1 MATGSTPM
9 LLSAAEC
16 RRNVGQLS
24 FPPYAATAL
33 RHSVFNIDEPVFVS
47 HIPTRVVRTGSGIVE
62 ALAGA

>member
-1 MATGSTPM
+1 M

-24 FPPYAATAL
+24 SPPYAATAL
-33 RHSVFNIDEPVFVS
+33 RHSVSIIDEPVFVS

-62 ALAGA
+62 AMAGA